1 MTTLLPNLGSFKTD
15 SAIDTAYLSLDTK
28 KLIEP
33 DTA

>member
-1 MTTLLPNLGSFKTD
+1 MTTLLPNLGNFKTG

-28 KLIEP
+28 KLIES